1 MVTAILGSPAS
12 NLQAEGHVWA
22 GRWVVLTQCSPA
34 VNHKPLPPGRAKLPQ
49 QPPAPRPGLKV
60 QCPRKP
66 QVSLL
71 QPLVSRVSDQ
81 EAGPC
86 VQSCPPHPS
95 PPWEEAIGPRCAQRP
110 TLLEKRVD
118 ATDTVSDHKLET
130 RP

>member
-1 MVTAILGSPAS
+1 MGRQMGCFNPVLPSCQSQTAATWTGKAAP
-12 NLQAEGHVWA
+12 H
-22 GRWVVLTQCSPA
+22 
-34 VNHKPLPPGRAKLPQ
+34 
-49 QPPAPRPGLKV
+49 PAPGLRLTPFSPGLKL

-86 VQSCPPHPS
+86 AQSCPPHPS